1 MLNTKGKRVN
11 EEKQENKC
19 VDFSFELEEKNH

>member
-1 MLNTKGKRVN
+1 MLNTKAETVN